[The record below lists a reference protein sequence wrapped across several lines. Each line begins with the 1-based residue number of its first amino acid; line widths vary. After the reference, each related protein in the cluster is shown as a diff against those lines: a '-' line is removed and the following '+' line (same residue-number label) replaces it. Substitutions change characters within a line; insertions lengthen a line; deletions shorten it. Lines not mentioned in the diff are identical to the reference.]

1 MSPQDCT
8 LNKFENPI
16 EYSLQILGILGFLI
30 LSRIQYQMRKIVSA
44 FGVQVVTNLHM
55 FWIHFD
61 MKQCYFVPD
70 ADYGNEGLKL
80 PALLYLRIHSQEN
93 IIQSILLGEDQQ

>member
-30 LSRIQYQMRKIVSA
+30 LSRIQYQMRKIMSA

-55 FWIHFD
+55 F
-61 MKQCYFVPD
+61 
-70 ADYGNEGLKL
+70 
-80 PALLYLRIHSQEN
+80 
-93 IIQSILLGEDQQ
+93 